1 MSILIEIS
9 ENTGLTEEDNLDSLI
24 CEWEKTLSN
33 FVNENGRMCGHP
45 LVFTFFKVF
54 SRSDLHTK
62 FKHPQKK

>member
-45 LVFTFFKVF
+45 LVFTFF
-54 SRSDLHTK
+54 
-62 FKHPQKK
+62 